1 MKKRY
6 NFNIIKI
13 LAYLS
18 TLLAFAVSI
27 WITIIVI
34 KNISSYQQTEF
45 AIIRQMKSGFGD
57 LIAGTIGIFCHL
69 QPHSFSLLHSESR
82 EDNSRKIK

>member
-45 AIIRQMKSGFGD
+45 AIIRQMKS
-57 LIAGTIGIFCHL
+57 
-69 QPHSFSLLHSESR
+69 
-82 EDNSRKIK
+82 